1 MRSGLPRMG
10 VGVEAKQEA
19 DAPRRIFL
27 NRAVATIT
35 PERIEIRPDKVLM
48 IAPLLGVLFG
58 LGCAAG
64 IYFGRNDAPTWL
76 LGLLLLG
83 ALISLPFAGMSLV
96 YTIAGAQIV
105 VDRAKQSL
113 VVQQGVL
120 GLGVG
125 TQEVAPF
132 WKIKE
137 LQISDLAEGIRGPTE
152 ELAQWQLQV
161 LKESGRTLQVASL
174 TYPREQEDIAYQE
187 IRALAGAIA
196 EMAEGK
202 PITEPEGRAEGAGS
216 RASAKRK
223 DRRGL
228 SKRRE

>member
-1 MRSGLPRMG
+1 
-10 VGVEAKQEA
+10 
-19 DAPRRIFL
+19 
-27 NRAVATIT
+27 
-35 PERIEIRPDKVLM
+35 M

-58 LGCAAG
+58 LACAAG
-64 IYFGRNDAPTWL
+64 IYLGRNDAPTWL

-152 ELAQWQLQV
+152 ELAQWQLRV

-174 TYPREQEDIAYQE
+174 TYPREQEDIAYKE
-187 IRALAGAIA
+187 ILGLATAIA
-196 EMAEGK
+196 VMAGGK
-202 PITEPEGRAEGAGS
+202 PVVEPVRAVPAAEPTK
-216 RASAKRK
+216 ASAKRK
-223 DRRGL
+223 ASRGLARRRG
-228 SKRRE
+228 

>member
-1 MRSGLPRMG
+1 MTD
-10 VGVEAKQEA
+10 VK
-19 DAPRRIFL
+19 APEKRTILL
-27 NRAVATIT
+27 NRAVAVIR
-35 PERIEIRPDKVLM
+35 PDRIEIRPDKVLM

-64 IYFGRNDAPTWL
+64 IYLGRNDSPTWL
-76 LGLLLLG
+76 LAVLLLG

-105 VDRAKQSL
+105 VDREKQSM
-113 VVQQGVL
+113 VFQQGVL

-137 LQISDLAEGIRGPTE
+137 LQIGDLAEGIRGPTE
-152 ELAQWQLQV
+152 ELAQWQLSV
-161 LKESGRTLQVASL
+161 LKESGRTLQIASL

-187 IRALAGAIA
+187 IRALASAIA
-196 EMAEGK
+196 EMAGDK
-202 PITEPEGRAEGAGS
+202 PVIEPSGLSDQTRGS
-216 RASAKRK
+216 RKRK
-223 DRRGL
+223 KLGA
-228 SKRRE
+228 